1 MGRHDKLLVIGALN
15 FLSLSILYF
24 KNDPESVFIS
34 ILIPLYQI
42 FYVAAQLTSSLLCCF
57 ILLELWYPNFRIKY
71 ISTTDNFYK
80 YTTSALLFTAI
91 CIFSTWLFRL
101 THLAK
106 SDFLLLALCVLN
118 AAVSSTCTHQ
128 NQHFIT
134 SITKKVNKKI
144 VKSLKVGKNVA
155 VVKAVQKVDP
165 VVDKSS
171 KYVVDDKSRKYVVDD
186 GKVDVKDFE
195 GLKEDLVEADHEDLL
210 KKYTIEN
217 NIDGLPSKRRRTAL
231 ELLQTEATYLKNLTI
246 VIQVFK
252 DPLEKSANTSTPL
265 LKQPDIDSMFGGLPL
280 IKKVHDEIYS
290 DLKTL
295 VDDWQEDCSIGK
307 LMCKYEEPLIKAYP
321 PYVNYFDIG
330 KELIMKRRKEN
341 VEFDEFL
348 KESSKHPNCMHQ
360 PLDALMI
367 RPVQRLPSMSLLM
380 KDLRKRTPPEIKDYE
395 DLGKA
400 DEALK
405 NVLMHVNEDKRR
417 FEQKMKIFD
426 IVYQVDNCPC
436 ELISSDRMFISK
448 VEVMTHNDVMYRHN
462 ERLELFLMSDK
473 LEVAKWRRR
482 PSTRSPFLLKHI
494 QLIDLSH
501 IEQLYEIESEDFKS
515 LFAIKYKVYSENEK
529 GVSKIAILESLE
541 NCFYKKKWLK
551 EFAQQINKDN
561 DDILLEITPLH
572 FAEFLKKGSKL
583 YRRMKSSK
591 DK

>member
-1 MGRHDKLLVIGALN
+1 
-15 FLSLSILYF
+15 
-24 KNDPESVFIS
+24 
-34 ILIPLYQI
+34 
-42 FYVAAQLTSSLLCCF
+42 
-57 ILLELWYPNFRIKY
+57 
-71 ISTTDNFYK
+71 
-80 YTTSALLFTAI
+80 
-91 CIFSTWLFRL
+91 
-101 THLAK
+101 
-106 SDFLLLALCVLN
+106 
-118 AAVSSTCTHQ
+118 
-128 NQHFIT
+128 
-134 SITKKVNKKI
+134 
-144 VKSLKVGKNVA
+144 
-155 VVKAVQKVDP
+155 
-165 VVDKSS
+165 
-171 KYVVDDKSRKYVVDD
+171 
-186 GKVDVKDFE
+186 
-195 GLKEDLVEADHEDLL
+195 
-210 KKYTIEN
+210 
-217 NIDGLPSKRRRTAL
+217 
-231 ELLQTEATYLKNLTI
+231 
-246 VIQVFK
+246 
-252 DPLEKSANTSTPL
+252 
-265 LKQPDIDSMFGGLPL
+265 
-280 IKKVHDEIYS
+280 
-290 DLKTL
+290 
-295 VDDWQEDCSIGK
+295 
-307 LMCKYEEPLIKAYP
+307 
-321 PYVNYFDIG
+321 
-330 KELIMKRRKEN
+330 MKRRKEN

-400 DEALK
+400 DAALK

-462 ERLELFLMSDK
+462 ERLELYLMSDK